1 MASSLIKNYT
11 FEVLEEFDIPELDNK
26 LLLIKLNCPL
36 NQFNMYVLSTIYNNE
51 IYHSWSKFEFPIP
64 FTNSVKLLDVQISFT
79 EKSYCNIICLQF
91 NKNLKVVNYNT
102 YINILNNNNNNNN
115 ELANNKLAKIAKEIC
130 EEYYIGGYVLK

>member
-1 MASSLIKNYT
+1 MSYT

-26 LLLIKLNCPL
+26 LLLIKLKCSL
-36 NQFNMYVLSTIYNNE
+36 NQFNMCVLSTIYNNE

-64 FTNSVKLLDVQISFT
+64 FINRLKLLDVQVTFT
-79 EKSYCNIICLQF
+79 EKRYYNIICLQF

-102 YINILNNNNNNNN
+102 YINILNYNNNNNS
-115 ELANNKLAKIAKEIC
+115 ELAKIVKEIC